1 MIEQFTTYFT
11 GCMTAH
17 PTISMVVIGCAS
29 LLFILVCREARDWP
43 EASIVHIHSDGSE
56 TSFGRRIVSAKL
68 RSDEV
73 LSFGNQVYRVV
84 SVQRGRDTG
93 HLTVYVT
100 GRARFGPARS

>member
-1 MIEQFTTYFT
+1 MIEQIAACLTDY
-11 GCMTAH
+11 MTAH
-17 PTISMVVIGCAS
+17 PTISLVIIGCAS
-29 LLFILVCREARDWP
+29 ILFILVCQEARDWP
-43 EASIVHIHSDGSE
+43 EVSIVHIHSDGSE

-84 SVQRGRDTG
+84 LVQRGRDTG